1 MIPKTRGGEVRA
13 VARNKE
19 RPWYKLDN
27 AAILYSALQREEYS
41 AVYRFL
47 CGDGGAGGPP
57 PRFSGRWSGRWPR
70 FPGFGVRIK
79 KGAFWYYFEPN
90 PAPGPFVKEDIANPC
105 QPIRFREDNGWLV
118 RFYYYERR
126 ISIEVFHALSDGG
139 GALVF
144 FRTLLA
150 VYLGEMGHPIPKTP
164 GLLDVDEPPRREEL
178 EDAYARYATV
188 RPRRARL
195 EGKAYPNTGTA
206 EPFYTLNVTMGFVP
220 VDALKAR
227 AKSYGVSITEYL
239 SAALIRVIL
248 DNQAR
253 ENPRKP
259 LPVALAIPIDLRRW
273 FPTQTLRN
281 FILTAR
287 PCIDP
292 ALGEYTFAEI
302 AGQVHHYLRLHINR
316 QEMQAPADGQCAL
329 PDKSFTASNTHLAEK
344 SGDGA
349 ELPPGGVPALLC
361 DLHQSGGVLGAA
373 GDGSPYPAY
382 GGHPGSGHQPQG
394 PLCLHQLRQY
404 HVYHLCRDGA
414 GDGHRAGFLPF
425 SGQRGDSREGGEQP
439 PGGGL
444 KIS

>member
-41 AVYRFL
+41 AVYRFSAVMEERVDPAAL
-47 CGDGGAGGPP
+47 QRAVE
-57 PRFSGRWSGRWPR
+57 RTMPR

-150 VYLGEMGHPIPKTP
+150 VYLGEMGHPISKTP

-292 ALGEYTFAEI
+292 ALGEYTFGEI
-302 AGQVHHYLRLHINR
+302 ASQVHHYLRLHINR
-316 QEMQAPADGQCAL
+316 QEMQALLTGNVRFQTNPLLQIIPIWLKNPVMALSYRLAGCRPYSATYTNPGAFWVPPEMAPHIRRMEVILGQATSPKVHCA
-329 PDKSFTASNTHLAEK
+329 SISYGNIMCITFAGTERETATERDFFRFLVKEGIHVKVESNRPEAE
-344 SGDGA
+344 
-349 ELPPGGVPALLC
+349 
-361 DLHQSGGVLGAA
+361 
-373 GDGSPYPAY
+373 
-382 GGHPGSGHQPQG
+382 
-394 PLCLHQLRQY
+394 
-404 HVYHLCRDGA
+404 
-414 GDGHRAGFLPF
+414 
-425 SGQRGDSREGGEQP
+425 
-439 PGGGL
+439 
-444 KIS
+444 

>member
-41 AVYRFL
+41 AVYRFSAVMEERVDPAAL
-47 CGDGGAGGPP
+47 QRAVE
-57 PRFSGRWSGRWPR
+57 RTMPR

-150 VYLGEMGHPIPKTP
+150 AYLGEMGHPIPKTP

-259 LPVALAIPIDLRRW
+259 LPVALAIPLDRRRW
-273 FPTQTLRN
+273 FPTPT
-281 FILTAR
+281 
-287 PCIDP
+287 
-292 ALGEYTFAEI
+292 
-302 AGQVHHYLRLHINR
+302 
-316 QEMQAPADGQCAL
+316 
-329 PDKSFTASNTHLAEK
+329 
-344 SGDGA
+344 
-349 ELPPGGVPALLC
+349 
-361 DLHQSGGVLGAA
+361 
-373 GDGSPYPAY
+373 
-382 GGHPGSGHQPQG
+382 
-394 PLCLHQLRQY
+394 
-404 HVYHLCRDGA
+404 
-414 GDGHRAGFLPF
+414 
-425 SGQRGDSREGGEQP
+425 
-439 PGGGL
+439 
-444 KIS
+444 